1 MENIENFD
9 PSQIKKIDEDG
20 NAVPVAEEKQ
30 EEAVEEKQEETQ
42 EETQEESTSEETTE
56 EVADEN
62 VEEPQADAGEESTEE
77 QPETEE
83 NAVENKEE
91 TTEDEPQEQSELFET
106 LDGIAKTLSNGKA
119 ENLEELFE
127 DYKSLRESENVFKDD
142 FIKNAVAYYN
152 ENGTLNPY
160 LEATAV
166 NFTEMGD
173 EQVMRY
179 NLKKNNPTL
188 SDRAIERLYQRDV
201 INKYSLDEDK
211 FEEDEVELGKE
222 LLKADADKLRN
233 TFVDEQKKFIEPVVS
248 ETKEKAENQ
257 KIERSEWESTVKTN
271 KTTKDVLDN
280 KRILIS
286 FKDETF
292 SYEVDNPQELQE
304 MTIDN
309 NKFFNLFSDGQGNVD
324 FDKWYR
330 VLTYAADPETY
341 EQSLISHGIGLGQ
354 EKVVKDLKNP
364 SKVTKGQKSSGRQP
378 DNPIEGLM
386 NAIAKGSS
394 EVKIIR

>member
-20 NAVPVAEEKQ
+20 NAVPVVEEKQ

-62 VEEPQADAGEESTEE
+62 VEESQAEAGEQSTEG

-127 DYKSLRESENVFKDD
+127 DYKSLRESESVFKDD

-201 INKYSLDEDK
+201 INKYSLDQDK

-364 SKVTKGQKSSGRQP
+364 SKVTKGQKSPGRQP

>member
-20 NAVPVAEEKQ
+20 NAVPVVEEKQ
-30 EEAVEEKQEETQ
+30 EEAVEEKQEETK
-42 EETQEESTSEETTE
+42 EESTSEETTE
-56 EVADEN
+56 EVVEEET
-62 VEEPQADAGEESTEE
+62 EEPQVEAQEESTEE

-83 NAVENKEE
+83 TPVENKEE
-91 TTEDEPQEQSELFET
+91 TTEDEPKEQSELFET

-127 DYKSLRESENVFKDD
+127 DYKSLRESESVFKDD

-201 INKYSLDEDK
+201 INKYSLDQDK

-257 KIERSEWESTVKTN
+257 KIERSEWESTVKSN

-364 SKVTKGQKSSGRQP
+364 SKVTKGQKSPGRQP

>member
-1 MENIENFD
+1 
-9 PSQIKKIDEDG
+9 
-20 NAVPVAEEKQ
+20 
-30 EEAVEEKQEETQ
+30 
-42 EETQEESTSEETTE
+42 
-56 EVADEN
+56 
-62 VEEPQADAGEESTEE
+62 
-77 QPETEE
+77 
-83 NAVENKEE
+83 
-91 TTEDEPQEQSELFET
+91 
-106 LDGIAKTLSNGKA
+106 
-119 ENLEELFE
+119 
-127 DYKSLRESENVFKDD
+127 
-142 FIKNAVAYYN
+142 
-152 ENGTLNPY
+152 
-160 LEATAV
+160 
-166 NFTEMGD
+166 
-173 EQVMRY
+173 MRY

-201 INKYSLDEDK
+201 INKYSLDQDK

-271 KTTKDVLDN
+271 KTTKDVLNN

-341 EQSLISHGIGLGQ
+341 EQSLISHGICL
-354 EKVVKDLKNP
+354 LYTSP
-364 SKVTKGQKSSGRQP
+364 SPR
-378 DNPIEGLM
+378 D
-386 NAIAKGSS
+386 
-394 EVKIIR
+394 